1 MTSASLLTASGVLG
15 AANMPLPTY
24 QFSQEL
30 VNTGEIDDGRLEWA
44 SEAPKVDPGML
55 DPDDWT
61 ERLVEL
67 MGGSDQADPRSAPS
81 VSDPLNF
88 PFEVP
93 SDSLITQGD
102 SDTITGFHPGVTDIA
117 SIDEAAIA
125 MSTSIANLSQ
135 LKSSPGTPL
144 QWECRPGHGILV
156 PTPSLSG
163 GGSSY
168 SDLEETNESE
178 FSLRTAFQAL
188 INVGDSSRN
197 MELLLQLVRQH
208 YDKHELEVVLRPK

>member
-1 MTSASLLTASGVLG
+1 MTCASLPTASGVLG

-30 VNTGEIDDGRLEWA
+30 VNTGEMDDGRLEWA

-93 SDSLITQGD
+93 SDSLIPQSN
-102 SDTITGFHPGVTDIA
+102 SDTITGYSRIIP

-125 MSTSIANLSQ
+125 MSTSIADLNQ

-144 QWECRPGHGILV
+144 QWECPPGHGILV
-156 PTPSLSG
+156 PTSSLSG